1 MSKRQY
7 AGVLRSTHENETVML
22 KGWVDRRRDLGEL
35 IFIDL
40 RDASGIVQLVFNP
53 VYSKDSLE
61 IAEKLRSEYVIQV
74 EGKVIKRDAETI
86 NPNVATGE
94 IEVTVSDISIINK
107 SKNLPF
113 LLHEAQDVSE
123 DLRLKYRYL
132 DLRREDMQRTFNI
145 RHEITQSV
153 RNYLNNNQFLEMETP
168 VLTKSTP
175 EGARDYLVPSRV
187 QPGEF
192 YALPQSPQLF
202 KQLIMMSGFERY
214 YQIARCF
221 RDEDLRADR
230 QPEFTQIDIETT
242 FLSSEEIME
251 IAEGMMKQVMKD
263 VHGINM
269 TEAFERMSYDEAM
282 YRFGSDK
289 PDTRF
294 GMELI
299 HVTDILKDSSFKV
312 FSGPASSGG
321 KVCLLNVKGNAD
333 EFTRKDIDG
342 ELTDYV
348 ATYGAKGLAWVKVAE
363 GKMTGPIAK
372 FFTDEEQEQ
381 IFERANVEDGDLLL
395 FGADKE
401 QVVYDSLGALRLKLA
416 KQLDLIDGSKYNF
429 LWVVDWPLLEYDEDA
444 KRYAAAHHPFTSPV
458 EADIEKLTEHPEK
471 VRANAYDMVLNGYEL
486 GGGSVRIHQKEIQDK
501 MFAALGF
508 SEESARDQFG
518 FLLDALEYGA
528 PPHGGVAFGLDRIVM
543 LLAGKSNIRDTILFP
558 KTASARD
565 LLTDAP
571 SSVSDAQLEEL
582 SISKLVFDEED

>member
-416 KQLDLIDGSKYNF
+416 KQLDLIDESKYNF

>member
-61 IAEKLRSEYVIQV
+61 VAEKLRSEYVIQV

>member
-416 KQLDLIDGSKYNF
+416 KQLDLIDESKYNF

-444 KRYAAAHHPFTSPV
+444 KRYTAAHHPFTSPV

-528 PPHGGVAFGLDRIVM
+528 PPSTLR
-543 LLAGKSNIRDTILFP
+543 
-558 KTASARD
+558 
-565 LLTDAP
+565 
-571 SSVSDAQLEEL
+571 
-582 SISKLVFDEED
+582 